1 MAGPLTGVR
10 VLEFA
15 GSAPTAFVGTLLSD
29 LGADVVRVD
38 RAPATA
44 PRPAADADTGP
55 GPTARPDTAP
65 ATGPGAHPARPATD
79 RAPENPLSRGR
90 RSVALDLKSPEGA
103 ERALDLAAHAD
114 ILVEGFRPGVAERL
128 GIGPEAAH
136 ARNPRLVYGRLSG
149 WGQQG
154 EWAGRAAHDLAVL
167 ALTGALDTDP
177 ATGAPVPPPTA
188 YLSSFA
194 GGANAHVHGLLAALH
209 ERERSG
215 RGQVVDTALADGA
228 ALISTLIH
236 QWRAVP
242 GNHTVTDAPH
252 YSLYPAADGRYL
264 AVAAIEPRLYG
275 NLLEQLGLA
284 DAEALPDRDDP
295 AAWPELRALIAARF
309 ASRDRDHWV
318 KLFDAVDAGVAPV
331 LAAAEAAVH
340 HQLAA
345 REAFVA
351 IGDTLQPAPAS
362 RFGRTPTGVP
372 GRAPLPGEHTEEVVA
387 EWRD

>member
-15 GSAPTAFVGTLLSD
+15 GSAPTAFVGTVLSG

-38 RAPATA
+38 RAPGRTA
-44 PRPAADADTGP
+44 GPDEPRP
-55 GPTARPDTAP
+55 
-65 ATGPGAHPARPATD
+65 
-79 RAPENPLSRGR
+79 PENPLSRGR
-90 RSVALDLKSPEGA
+90 RSVALDLKSPEGVEQALSLA
-103 ERALDLAAHAD
+103 EHAD
-114 ILVEGFRPGVAERL
+114 LLVEGFRPGVADRL
-128 GIGPEAAH
+128 GIGPEAAL
-136 ARNPRLVYGRLSG
+136 ARNPRLVYGRVSG

-177 ATGAPVPPPTA
+177 ATGDPLLPPTA

-194 GGANAHVHGLLAALH
+194 GGANAHVQALLAALH

-236 QWRAVP
+236 QWREVP

-252 YSLYPAADGRYL
+252 YSLYRAADGRHL
-264 AVAAIEPRLYG
+264 AVAAIEPRLYQ
-275 NLLEQLGLA
+275 NLLEQLGLTGA
-284 DAEALPDRDDP
+284 DGLPDRADP
-295 AAWPELRALIAARF
+295 EAWPALRELIAARF
-309 ASRDRDHWV
+309 ATRDREHWV

-331 LAAAEAAVH
+331 LTAAEAAGH

-345 REAFVA
+345 RNSFVE
-351 IGDTLQPAPAS
+351 IGGTRQPAPPS
-362 RFGRTPTGVP
+362 RFDRTPADTP
-372 GRAPLPGEHTEEVVA
+372 GRSPVPGEHTAEVLA
-387 EWRD
+387 EWRR

>member
-15 GSAPTAFVGTLLSD
+15 GSAPTAFVGTVLSG

-38 RAPATA
+38 RAPGTVGDV
-44 PRPAADADTGP
+44 RP
-55 GPTARPDTAP
+55 
-65 ATGPGAHPARPATD
+65 
-79 RAPENPLSRGR
+79 PENPLSRGR
-90 RSVALDLKSPEGA
+90 RSVALDLKSPEGI
-103 ERALDLAAHAD
+103 ERALALAEHAD
-114 ILVEGFRPGVAERL
+114 ILVEGFRPGVADRL
-128 GIGPEAAH
+128 GIGPEAVH

-149 WGQQG
+149 WGGEG

-228 ALISTLIH
+228 ALIATLIH

-252 YSLYPAADGRYL
+252 YSFYAAADGLHL
-264 AVAAIEPRLYG
+264 AVAAIEPRLYQ
-275 NLLEQLGLA
+275 NLLEQLGLTEEA
-284 DAEALPDRDDP
+284 ALPDRVDA

-309 ASRDRDHWV
+309 ATRDRAHWV

-331 LAAAEAAVH
+331 LTAEEAAQH

-345 REAFVA
+345 RGAFVEV
-351 IGDTLQPAPAS
+351 GDTVQPAPAS
-362 RFGRTPTGVP
+362 RFDRTPADAP
-372 GRAPLPGEHTEEVVA
+372 GRAPLPGEHTDEVLA
-387 EWRD
+387 EWSQVSR

>member
-1 MAGPLTGVR
+1 MTGPLTGVR

-15 GSAPTAFVGTLLSD
+15 GSAPTAFVGTVLSG

-38 RAPATA
+38 RAPAA
-44 PRPAADADTGP
+44 PEG
-55 GPTARPDTAP
+55 ARP
-65 ATGPGAHPARPATD
+65 
-79 RAPENPLSRGR
+79 PENPLSRGR
-90 RSVALDLKSPEGA
+90 RSVALDLKSPEGT
-103 ERALDLAAHAD
+103 ERALALAEHAD
-114 ILVEGFRPGVAERL
+114 ILVEGFRPGVADRL
-128 GIGPEAAH
+128 GIGPAAAH

-149 WGQQG
+149 WGGQG

-167 ALTGALDTDP
+167 ALTGALDADP
-177 ATGAPVPPPTA
+177 VTGTPVPPPTA

-228 ALISTLIH
+228 ALIATLIH

-252 YSLYPAADGRYL
+252 YTFYAAADGLHL
-264 AVAAIEPRLYG
+264 AVAAIEPRLYQ
-275 NLLEQLGLA
+275 NLLEQLGLTEE
-284 DAEALPDRDDP
+284 DNLPDRADA

-309 ASRDRDHWV
+309 ATRDRAHWV

-331 LAAAEAAVH
+331 LTAAEAAEH

-345 REAFVA
+345 RGAFVEV
-351 IGDTLQPAPAS
+351 GDTVQPAPAS
-362 RFGRTPTGVP
+362 RFDRTPAGAP
-372 GRAPLPGEHTEEVVA
+372 GRAPLPGEHTDEVLA
-387 EWRD
+387 EWAQASR

>member
-15 GSAPTAFVGTLLSD
+15 GSAPTAFVGTVLSG

-38 RAPATA
+38 RAPAA
-44 PRPAADADTGP
+44 PLAHDAERP
-55 GPTARPDTAP
+55 
-65 ATGPGAHPARPATD
+65 
-79 RAPENPLSRGR
+79 PENPLSRGR
-90 RSVALDLKSPEGA
+90 RSVALDLKSPEGV
-103 ERALDLAAHAD
+103 ERALRLAEHAD
-114 ILVEGFRPGVAERL
+114 LLVEGFRPGVADRL
-128 GIGPEAAH
+128 GIGPEAAL

-149 WGQQG
+149 WGGEG

-228 ALISTLIH
+228 ALIATLVH

-252 YSLYPAADGRYL
+252 YTFYAAADGLHL
-264 AVAAIEPRLYG
+264 AVAAIEPRLYQ

-284 DAEALPDRDDP
+284 EADGLPDRADP
-295 AAWPELRALIAARF
+295 AAWPELRALLAARF
-309 ASRDRDHWV
+309 ATEDRAHWV
-318 KLFDAVDAGVAPV
+318 KAFDAVDAGVAPV
-331 LAAAEAAVH
+331 LTAEEAARH

-345 REAFVA
+345 RGAFVE
-351 IGDTLQPAPAS
+351 IGGTPQPAPAS
-362 RFGRTPTGVP
+362 RFDRTPSDTP
-372 GRAPLPGEHTEEVVA
+372 GRAPLPGEHTDEVIA
-387 EWRD
+387 EWSQASR

>member
-15 GSAPTAFVGTLLSD
+15 GSAPTAFVGTVLSG

-38 RAPATA
+38 RAPAAA
-44 PRPAADADTGP
+44 PEG
-55 GPTARPDTAP
+55 ARP
-65 ATGPGAHPARPATD
+65 
-79 RAPENPLSRGR
+79 PENPLSRGR
-90 RSVALDLKSPEGA
+90 RSVALDLKSPEGI
-103 ERALDLAAHAD
+103 ERALSLAEHAD
-114 ILVEGFRPGVAERL
+114 VLVEGFRPGVADRL
-128 GIGPEAAH
+128 GIGPEAAL

-149 WGQQG
+149 WGGQG

-228 ALISTLIH
+228 ALIATLIH

-252 YSLYPAADGRYL
+252 YSFYAAADGLHL
-264 AVAAIEPRLYG
+264 AVAAIEPRLYR
-275 NLLEQLGLA
+275 NLLEQLGLT
-284 DAEALPDRDDP
+284 DGDALPDRADP

-309 ASRDRDHWV
+309 ATRDRAHWV
-318 KLFDAVDAGVAPV
+318 KAFDAVDAGVAPV
-331 LAAAEAAVH
+331 LTAAEAAEH

-345 REAFVA
+345 RGAFVDV
-351 IGDTLQPAPAS
+351 GGTLQPAPAS
-362 RFGRTPTGVP
+362 RFGRTPADAP
-372 GRAPLPGEHTEEVVA
+372 GRAPLPGEHTDEVWA
-387 EWRD
+387 EWAQASK

>member
-15 GSAPTAFVGTLLSD
+15 GSAPTAFVGTVLSG

-38 RAPATA
+38 RAPGRTA
-44 PRPAADADTGP
+44 GPDEPRP
-55 GPTARPDTAP
+55 
-65 ATGPGAHPARPATD
+65 
-79 RAPENPLSRGR
+79 PENPLSRGR
-90 RSVALDLKSPEGA
+90 RSVALDLKSPEGVEQALSLA
-103 ERALDLAAHAD
+103 EHAD
-114 ILVEGFRPGVAERL
+114 LLVEGFRPGVADRL
-128 GIGPEAAH
+128 GIGPEAAL
-136 ARNPRLVYGRLSG
+136 ARNPRLVYGRVSG

-177 ATGAPVPPPTA
+177 ATGDPLLPPTA

-194 GGANAHVHGLLAALH
+194 GGANAHVQALLAALH

-236 QWRAVP
+236 QWREVP

-252 YSLYPAADGRYL
+252 YSLYRAADGRHL
-264 AVAAIEPRLYG
+264 AVAAIEPRLYE
-275 NLLEQLGLA
+275 NLLEQLGLTGA
-284 DAEALPDRDDP
+284 DGLPDRADP
-295 AAWPELRALIAARF
+295 EAWPALRELIAARF
-309 ASRDRDHWV
+309 ATRDREHWV

-331 LAAAEAAVH
+331 LTAAEAAGH

-345 REAFVA
+345 RSSFVEVGG
-351 IGDTLQPAPAS
+351 IRQPAPPS
-362 RFGRTPTGVP
+362 RFDRTPAGTP
-372 GRAPLPGEHTEEVVA
+372 GRSPVPGEHTAEVLA
-387 EWRD
+387 EWRR

>member
-15 GSAPTAFVGTLLSD
+15 GSAPTAFVGTVLSG

-38 RAPATA
+38 RAPAAA
-44 PRPAADADTGP
+44 PAHDAGRPA
-55 GPTARPDTAP
+55 
-65 ATGPGAHPARPATD
+65 
-79 RAPENPLSRGR
+79 ENPLSRGR
-90 RSVALDLKSPEGA
+90 RSVALDLKSPEGI
-103 ERALDLAAHAD
+103 ERALRLAEHAD
-114 ILVEGFRPGVAERL
+114 ILVEGFRPGVADRL
-128 GIGPEAAH
+128 GIGPETAL

-149 WGQQG
+149 WGAQG

-177 ATGAPVPPPTA
+177 ETGAPVPPPTA

-228 ALISTLIH
+228 ALIATLIH

-252 YSLYPAADGRYL
+252 YTFYAAADGLHL
-264 AVAAIEPRLYG
+264 AVAAIEPRLYQ
-275 NLLEQLGLA
+275 NLLDQLGLA
-284 DAEALPDRDDP
+284 EDATAALPDRADP

-309 ASRDRDHWV
+309 ATRDRAHWV
-318 KLFDAVDAGVAPV
+318 KAFDAVDAGVAPV
-331 LAAAEAAVH
+331 LTAAEAAEH

-345 REAFVA
+345 RGAFTAV
-351 IGDTLQPAPAS
+351 GDSLQPAPAS
-362 RFGRTPTGVP
+362 RFGRTPAGAP
-372 GRAPLPGEHTEEVVA
+372 GRAPLPGEHTDEVLT
-387 EWRD
+387 EWAQASR

>member
-1 MAGPLTGVR
+1 MPGPLTGVR

-15 GSAPTAFVGTLLSD
+15 GSAPIAFVGTVLSG
-29 LGADVVRVD
+29 LGADVVRID
-38 RAPATA
+38 RTPGAAPGPDD
-44 PRPAADADTGP
+44 PRPA
-55 GPTARPDTAP
+55 
-65 ATGPGAHPARPATD
+65 
-79 RAPENPLSRGR
+79 ENPLSRGR
-90 RSVALDLKSPEGA
+90 RSVALDLKSPEGVEQALALA
-103 ERALDLAAHAD
+103 EHAD
-114 ILVEGFRPGVAERL
+114 ILVEGFRPGVADRL
-128 GIGPEAAH
+128 GIGPEAAL
-136 ARNPRLVYGRLSG
+136 ARNPRLVYGRVSG

-177 ATGAPVPPPTA
+177 ATGDPVPPPTA

-236 QWRAVP
+236 QWREVP

-252 YSLYPAADGRYL
+252 YALYRAADGRHL
-264 AVAAIEPRLYG
+264 AVAAIEPRLYR

-284 DAEALPDRDDP
+284 DAGTGADAGTDGEPLPDRADP
-295 AAWPELRALIAARF
+295 AAWPALRALIAARF

-331 LAAAEAAVH
+331 LTAAEAADH
-340 HQLAA
+340 HQLAD
-345 REAFVA
+345 REAFVT
-351 IGDTLQPAPAS
+351 IGGTRQAAPPS
-362 RFGRTPTGVP
+362 RFGRTPAGTP
-372 GRAPLPGEHTEEVVA
+372 GRAPLPGEHTEEVLA
-387 EWRD
+387 EWR

>member
-15 GSAPTAFVGTLLSD
+15 GSAPTAFVGTVLSG

-44 PRPAADADTGP
+44 P
-55 GPTARPDTAP
+55 
-65 ATGPGAHPARPATD
+65 GPGAERPA
-79 RAPENPLSRGR
+79 ENPLSRGR
-90 RSVALDLKSPEGA
+90 RSVALDLKSPEGI
-103 ERALDLAAHAD
+103 ERALRLAEHAD
-114 ILVEGFRPGVAERL
+114 LLVEGFRPGVADRL
-128 GIGPEAAH
+128 GIGPEAAL

-149 WGQQG
+149 WGGQG

-228 ALISTLIH
+228 ALIATLIH

-252 YSLYPAADGRYL
+252 YSFYAAADGLHL
-264 AVAAIEPRLYG
+264 AVAAIEPRLYQT
-275 NLLEQLGLA
+275 LLEQLGLS
-284 DAEALPDRDDP
+284 DDDGLPDRVDP
-295 AAWPELRALIAARF
+295 AGWPELRALIAARF
-309 ASRDRDHWV
+309 ATRDRAHWV
-318 KLFDAVDAGVAPV
+318 KVFDAVDAGVAPV
-331 LAAAEAAVH
+331 LTAAEAAEH

-345 REAFVA
+345 RGAFVEV
-351 IGDTLQPAPAS
+351 GDSLQPAPAS
-362 RFGRTPTGVP
+362 RFGRTPAGAP
-372 GRAPLPGEHTEEVVA
+372 GRAPLPGEHTDEVQA
-387 EWRD
+387 EWAQASR

>member
-15 GSAPTAFVGTLLSD
+15 GSAPTAFVGTVLSG

-38 RAPATA
+38 RAPARTA
-44 PRPAADADTGP
+44 GPDEPRPA
-55 GPTARPDTAP
+55 
-65 ATGPGAHPARPATD
+65 
-79 RAPENPLSRGR
+79 ENPLSRGR
-90 RSVALDLKSPEGA
+90 RSVALDLKSPEGVEQALSLA
-103 ERALDLAAHAD
+103 EHAD
-114 ILVEGFRPGVAERL
+114 ILVEGFRPGVADRL
-128 GIGPEAAH
+128 GIGPEAAL
-136 ARNPRLVYGRLSG
+136 ARNPRLVYGRVSG

-177 ATGAPVPPPTA
+177 ATGDPLPPPTA

-194 GGANAHVHGLLAALH
+194 GGANAHVQALLAALH

-236 QWRAVP
+236 QWREVP

-252 YSLYPAADGRYL
+252 YSLYRAADGRHL
-264 AVAAIEPRLYG
+264 AVAAIEPRLYQ
-275 NLLEQLGLA
+275 NLLEQLGLDGA
-284 DAEALPDRDDP
+284 DGLPDRADP
-295 AAWPELRALIAARF
+295 EAWPALRALIAARF
-309 ASRDRDHWV
+309 ATRDREHWV

-331 LAAAEAAVH
+331 LTAEEAAAH

-345 REAFVA
+345 RRAFVA
-351 IGDTLQPAPAS
+351 VGDAADLQPAPPS
-362 RFGRTPTGVP
+362 RFDRTPTGTP
-372 GRAPLPGEHTEEVVA
+372 DRAPLPGEHTEEVLA
-387 EWRD
+387 EWRA

>member
-1 MAGPLTGVR
+1 MAGPLAGVR

-15 GSAPTAFVGTLLSD
+15 GSAPTAFVGTVLSG

-38 RAPATA
+38 RASGAAPGPDA
-44 PRPAADADTGP
+44 PRP
-55 GPTARPDTAP
+55 
-65 ATGPGAHPARPATD
+65 
-79 RAPENPLSRGR
+79 PENPLSRGR
-90 RSVALDLKSPEGA
+90 RSVALDLKSPVGA
-103 ERALDLAAHAD
+103 EQALSLAEHAD
-114 ILVEGFRPGVAERL
+114 ILVEGFRPGVADRL
-128 GIGPEAAH
+128 GIGPGPALV
-136 ARNPRLVYGRLSG
+136 RNPRLVYGRLSG
-149 WGQQG
+149 WGGQG

-177 ATGAPVPPPTA
+177 ATGDPLPPPTA

-236 QWRAVP
+236 QWREVP

-252 YSLYPAADGRYL
+252 YTLYRAADGRHL
-264 AVAAIEPRLYG
+264 AVAAIEPRLYQS
-275 NLLEQLGLA
+275 LLDQLGLTG
-284 DAEALPDRDDP
+284 AEGLPDRADP
-295 AAWPELRALIAARF
+295 SGWPALRALIAARF
-309 ASRDRDHWV
+309 ATRDREHWV

-331 LAAAEAAVH
+331 LTAAEAAEH

-345 REAFVA
+345 RQAFVRV
-351 IGDTLQPAPAS
+351 GDTLQPAPPS
-362 RFGRTPTGVP
+362 RFDRTPAEAP
-372 GRAPLPGEHTEEVVA
+372 GHAPLPGEHTEEVLA
-387 EWRD
+387 EWRR

>member
-15 GSAPTAFVGTLLSD
+15 GSAPTAFVGTVLSG

-38 RAPATA
+38 RAPAA
-44 PRPAADADTGP
+44 PLAHDAERP
-55 GPTARPDTAP
+55 
-65 ATGPGAHPARPATD
+65 
-79 RAPENPLSRGR
+79 PENPLSRGR
-90 RSVALDLKSPEGA
+90 RSVALDLKSPEGV
-103 ERALDLAAHAD
+103 ERALRLAEHAD
-114 ILVEGFRPGVAERL
+114 LLVEGFRPGVADRL
-128 GIGPEAAH
+128 GIGPEAAL

-149 WGQQG
+149 WGGEG

-228 ALISTLIH
+228 ALIATLVH

-252 YSLYPAADGRYL
+252 YTFYAAADGLHL
-264 AVAAIEPRLYG
+264 AVAAIEPRLYQ

-284 DAEALPDRDDP
+284 EADGLPDRADP
-295 AAWPELRALIAARF
+295 AAWPELRALLAARF
-309 ASRDRDHWV
+309 ATEDRAHWV
-318 KLFDAVDAGVAPV
+318 KAFDAVDAGVAPV
-331 LAAAEAAVH
+331 LTAEEAARH

-345 REAFVA
+345 RGAFVE
-351 IGDTLQPAPAS
+351 IGGTLQPAPAS
-362 RFGRTPTGVP
+362 RFDRTPSDTP
-372 GRAPLPGEHTEEVVA
+372 GRAPLPGEHTDEVIA
-387 EWRD
+387 EWSQASR

>member
-15 GSAPTAFVGTLLSD
+15 GSAPTAFVGTVLSG

-38 RAPATA
+38 RAPAA
-44 PRPAADADTGP
+44 PEG
-55 GPTARPDTAP
+55 ARP
-65 ATGPGAHPARPATD
+65 
-79 RAPENPLSRGR
+79 PENPLSRGR
-90 RSVALDLKSPEGA
+90 RSVALDLKSPEGI
-103 ERALDLAAHAD
+103 ERALSLAEHAD
-114 ILVEGFRPGVAERL
+114 VLVEGFRPGVADRL
-128 GIGPEAAH
+128 GIGPEAAL

-149 WGQQG
+149 WGGQG

-228 ALISTLIH
+228 ALIATLIH

-252 YSLYPAADGRYL
+252 YSFYAAADGLHL
-264 AVAAIEPRLYG
+264 AVAAIEPRLYR
-275 NLLEQLGLA
+275 NLLEQLDLTDG
-284 DAEALPDRDDP
+284 DALPDRADP

-309 ASRDRDHWV
+309 ATRDRAHWV
-318 KLFDAVDAGVAPV
+318 KAFDAVDAGVAPV
-331 LAAAEAAVH
+331 LTAAEAAEH

-345 REAFVA
+345 RGAFVDV
-351 IGDTLQPAPAS
+351 GGTLQPAPAS
-362 RFGRTPTGVP
+362 RFGRTPADAP
-372 GRAPLPGEHTEEVVA
+372 GRAPLPGEHTDEVWA
-387 EWRD
+387 EWAQASK

>member
-15 GSAPTAFVGTLLSD
+15 GSAPTAFVGTVLSG

-38 RAPATA
+38 RAPAA
-44 PRPAADADTGP
+44 VGDGRP
-55 GPTARPDTAP
+55 
-65 ATGPGAHPARPATD
+65 
-79 RAPENPLSRGR
+79 PENPLSRGR
-90 RSVALDLKSPEGA
+90 RSVALDLKSPEGI
-103 ERALDLAAHAD
+103 ERALALAEHAD
-114 ILVEGFRPGVAERL
+114 ILVEGFRPGVADRL
-128 GIGPEAAH
+128 GIGPAAAH

-149 WGQQG
+149 WGGQG

-228 ALISTLIH
+228 ALIATLIH

-252 YSLYPAADGRYL
+252 YTFYAAADGLHL
-264 AVAAIEPRLYG
+264 AVAAIEPRLYQ
-275 NLLEQLGLA
+275 NLLEQLGLTEE
-284 DAEALPDRDDP
+284 DDLPDRADA
-295 AAWPELRALIAARF
+295 AAWPELRARIAARF
-309 ASRDRDHWV
+309 ATRDRAHWV

-331 LAAAEAAVH
+331 LTAAEAAEH

-345 REAFVA
+345 RGAFVDV
-351 IGDTLQPAPAS
+351 GGTLQPAPAS
-362 RFGRTPTGVP
+362 RFDRTPTGAP
-372 GRAPLPGEHTEEVVA
+372 GRAPLPGEHTDEVPV
-387 EWRD
+387 EWTRAAG

>member
-15 GSAPTAFVGTLLSD
+15 GSAPTAFVGTVLAG

-38 RAPATA
+38 RAPGKAA
-44 PRPAADADTGP
+44 GPDEPRPA
-55 GPTARPDTAP
+55 
-65 ATGPGAHPARPATD
+65 
-79 RAPENPLSRGR
+79 ENPLSRGR
-90 RSVALDLKSPEGA
+90 RSVALDLKSPEGVEQALSLA
-103 ERALDLAAHAD
+103 EHAD
-114 ILVEGFRPGVAERL
+114 ILVEGFRPGVADRL

-136 ARNPRLVYGRLSG
+136 ARNPRLVYGRVSG

-167 ALTGALDTDP
+167 ALTGALDVDP
-177 ATGAPVPPPTA
+177 VTGDPVLPPTA

-194 GGANAHVHGLLAALH
+194 GGANAHVQGLLAALH

-236 QWRAVP
+236 QWREVP

-252 YSLYPAADGRYL
+252 YSLYRAADGHHL
-264 AVAAIEPRLYG
+264 AVAAIEPRLYQ
-275 NLLEQLGLA
+275 NLLEQLGLT
-284 DAEALPDRDDP
+284 DAGTRPEDSGLPDRSDP
-295 AAWPELRALIAARF
+295 AAWPALRELIAARF
-309 ASRDRDHWV
+309 ATRDREHWV

-331 LAAAEAAVH
+331 LTAAEAAAH

-345 REAFVA
+345 RGAFVA
-351 IGDTLQPAPAS
+351 IGDSAVRQPAPPS
-362 RFGRTPTGVP
+362 RFDRTPAAAP
-372 GRAPLPGEHTEEVVA
+372 GRAPLPGEHTEEVLA
-387 EWRD
+387 EWRG

>member
-1 MAGPLTGVR
+1 MAGPLSGVR

-15 GSAPTAFVGTLLSD
+15 GSAPTAFVGTVLSG

-38 RAPATA
+38 RAPAA
-44 PRPAADADTGP
+44 PEG
-55 GPTARPDTAP
+55 ARP
-65 ATGPGAHPARPATD
+65 
-79 RAPENPLSRGR
+79 PENPLSRGR
-90 RSVALDLKSPEGA
+90 RSVALDLKSPEGI
-103 ERALDLAAHAD
+103 ERALALAEHAD
-114 ILVEGFRPGVAERL
+114 ILVEGFRPGVADRL
-128 GIGPEAAH
+128 GIGPEAAL

-149 WGQQG
+149 WGAQG

-228 ALISTLIH
+228 ALIATLIH

-252 YSLYPAADGRYL
+252 YSFYAAADGLHL
-264 AVAAIEPRLYG
+264 AVAAIEPRLYQ
-275 NLLEQLGLA
+275 NLLEQLGLT
-284 DAEALPDRDDP
+284 DDGALPDRADP

-309 ASRDRDHWV
+309 ATRDREHWV

-331 LAAAEAAVH
+331 LTAAEAAGH
-340 HQLAA
+340 HQLTA
-345 REAFVA
+345 RGAFVDV
-351 IGDTLQPAPAS
+351 GGTLQPAPAS
-362 RFGRTPTGVP
+362 RFDRTPAGAP
-372 GRAPLPGEHTEEVVA
+372 DRAPLPGEHTDEVLT
-387 EWRD
+387 EWAHASR

>member
-1 MAGPLTGVR
+1 MSGPLTGVR

-15 GSAPTAFVGTLLSD
+15 GSAPTAFVGTVLSG
-29 LGADVVRVD
+29 LGADVVRID
-38 RAPATA
+38 RTPGAAPGPDD
-44 PRPAADADTGP
+44 PRPA
-55 GPTARPDTAP
+55 
-65 ATGPGAHPARPATD
+65 
-79 RAPENPLSRGR
+79 ENPLSRGR
-90 RSVALDLKSPEGA
+90 RSVALDLKSPEGV
-103 ERALDLAAHAD
+103 ERALALAEHAD
-114 ILVEGFRPGVAERL
+114 ILVEGFRPGVADSL
-128 GIGPEAAH
+128 GIGPEAAL
-136 ARNPRLVYGRLSG
+136 ARNPRLVYGRVSG
-149 WGQQG
+149 WGQRG

-177 ATGAPVPPPTA
+177 ATGDPVPPPTA

-236 QWRAVP
+236 QWREVP

-252 YSLYPAADGRYL
+252 YSLYRAADGRHL
-264 AVAAIEPRLYG
+264 AVAAIEPRLYR

-284 DAEALPDRDDP
+284 DAGAGAGTDGGAGAGPDAGAAAGTDAGALPDRADP
-295 AAWPELRALIAARF
+295 AAWPALRELIAARF

-331 LAAAEAAVH
+331 LTAAEAADH
-340 HQLAA
+340 HQLAS

-351 IGDTLQPAPAS
+351 IGGTRQAAPPS
-362 RFGRTPTGVP
+362 RFGRTPADTP
-372 GRAPLPGEHTEEVVA
+372 GRAPLPGEHTEEVLA
-387 EWRD
+387 EWR

>member
-15 GSAPTAFVGTLLSD
+15 GSAPTAFVGTVLSG

-38 RAPATA
+38 RAPAEA
-44 PRPAADADTGP
+44 PAPDA
-55 GPTARPDTAP
+55 ARP
-65 ATGPGAHPARPATD
+65 
-79 RAPENPLSRGR
+79 PENPLSRGH
-90 RSVALDLKSPEGA
+90 RSVALDLKSPEGV
-103 ERALDLAAHAD
+103 ERALALAEHAD
-114 ILVEGFRPGVAERL
+114 ILVEGFRPGVADRL
-128 GIGPEAAH
+128 GIGPEAVL
-136 ARNPRLVYGRLSG
+136 ARNPRLVYGRVSG
-149 WGQQG
+149 WGQRG

-177 ATGAPVPPPTA
+177 ATGGPVAPPTA

-194 GGANAHVHGLLAALH
+194 GGAHAHVHALLAALH

-228 ALISTLIH
+228 ALIATLIH
-236 QWRAVP
+236 QWREVP

-252 YSLYPAADGRYL
+252 YSLYRAADGRHL
-264 AVAAIEPRLYG
+264 AVAAIEPRLYA

-284 DAEALPDRDDP
+284 GAEEVPDRTDP
-295 AAWPELRALIAARF
+295 AAWPALRALIAERF
-309 ASRDRDHWV
+309 AARDREHWV
-318 KLFDAVDAGVAPV
+318 KVFDAVDAGVAPV
-331 LAAAEAAVH
+331 LTPAEAARH

-351 IGDTLQPAPAS
+351 VGDSVQPAPAS
-362 RFGRTPTGVP
+362 RFGRTPADAP
-372 GRAPLPGEHTEEVVA
+372 GRAPLPGEHTEEVLA
-387 EWRD
+387 EWRA

>member
-15 GSAPTAFVGTLLSD
+15 GSAPTAFVGTVLSG

-38 RAPATA
+38 RAPAGA
-44 PRPAADADTGP
+44 PGPGTERPA
-55 GPTARPDTAP
+55 
-65 ATGPGAHPARPATD
+65 
-79 RAPENPLSRGR
+79 ENPLSRGR
-90 RSVALDLKSPEGA
+90 RSVALDLKSPEGI
-103 ERALDLAAHAD
+103 ERALRLAEHAD
-114 ILVEGFRPGVAERL
+114 LLVEGFRPGVADRL
-128 GIGPEAAH
+128 GIGPEAAL

-149 WGQQG
+149 WGGQG

-177 ATGAPVPPPTA
+177 GTGAPVPPPTA

-228 ALISTLIH
+228 ALIATLIH

-252 YSLYPAADGRYL
+252 YTFYAAADGPHL
-264 AVAAIEPRLYG
+264 AVAAIEPRLYQ
-275 NLLEQLGLA
+275 NLLEQLGLTDA
-284 DAEALPDRDDP
+284 DGLPDRADP
-295 AAWPELRALIAARF
+295 AAWPALRALIAARF
-309 ASRDRDHWV
+309 ATRDRAHWV
-318 KLFDAVDAGVAPV
+318 KVFDAVDAGVAPV
-331 LAAAEAAVH
+331 LTAAEAAEH

-345 REAFVA
+345 RGAFVEV
-351 IGDTLQPAPAS
+351 GDSLQPAPAS
-362 RFGRTPTGVP
+362 RFGRTPAGAP
-372 GRAPLPGEHTEEVVA
+372 GRAPLPGEHTDEVLT
-387 EWRD
+387 EWAQASR

>member
-1 MAGPLTGVR
+1 MAGPLTGLR

-15 GSAPTAFVGTLLSD
+15 GSAPTAFVGTVLAD

-38 RAPATA
+38 RTPATA
-44 PRPAADADTGP
+44 PEP
-55 GPTARPDTAP
+55 G
-65 ATGPGAHPARPATD
+65 GD

-90 RSVALDLKSPEGA
+90 RSVALDLKSPEGVEHALSLA
-103 ERALDLAAHAD
+103 EHAD
-114 ILVEGFRPGVAERL
+114 LLVEGFRPGVADRL
-128 GIGPEAAH
+128 GIGPEAAL
-136 ARNPRLVYGRLSG
+136 ARNPRLVYGRISG

-194 GGANAHVHGLLAALH
+194 GGANAHVHALLAALH
-209 ERERSG
+209 ARERSG

-228 ALISTLIH
+228 ALISTLVH
-236 QWRAVP
+236 QWREVP

-252 YSLYPAADGRYL
+252 YSLYRTADDRYL
-264 AVAAIEPRLYG
+264 AVAAIEPRLYAH
-275 NLLEQLGLA
+275 LLDQLGLTGTE
-284 DAEALPDRDDP
+284 DLPDRADP
-295 AAWPELRALIAARF
+295 AAWPALRTLIAARF
-309 ASRDRDHWV
+309 AARDREHWV

-331 LAAAEAAVH
+331 LTAAEAAEH

-345 REAFVA
+345 RGAFVA

-362 RFGRTPTGVP
+362 RFGTTPTATP
-372 GRAPLPGEHTEEVVA
+372 ARAPLPGEHTDEVLA
-387 EWRD
+387 EWRDFPKIP

>member
-1 MAGPLTGVR
+1 MTGPLSGVR

-15 GSAPTAFVGTLLSD
+15 GSAPTAFVGTVLSG

-38 RAPATA
+38 RAPAGPPA
-44 PRPAADADTGP
+44 PDAERPA
-55 GPTARPDTAP
+55 
-65 ATGPGAHPARPATD
+65 
-79 RAPENPLSRGR
+79 ENPLSRGR
-90 RSVALDLKSPEGA
+90 RSVALDLKSPEGI
-103 ERALDLAAHAD
+103 ERALLLAEHAD
-114 ILVEGFRPGVAERL
+114 VLVEGFRPGVADRL
-128 GIGPEAAH
+128 GIGPEAAL

-149 WGQQG
+149 WGGEG

-177 ATGAPVPPPTA
+177 ESGAPVPPPTA

-228 ALISTLIH
+228 ALIATLIH

-252 YSLYPAADGRYL
+252 YSFYAAADGLHL
-264 AVAAIEPRLYG
+264 AVAAIEPRLYQ
-275 NLLEQLGLA
+275 NLLEQLGLT
-284 DAEALPDRDDP
+284 DDGSLPDRADP
-295 AAWPELRALIAARF
+295 AAWPELRARIAARF
-309 ASRDRDHWV
+309 ATRDREHWV

-331 LAAAEAAVH
+331 LTAAEAAEH

-345 REAFVA
+345 RGSFVEV
-351 IGDTLQPAPAS
+351 GGTLQPAPAS
-362 RFGRTPTGVP
+362 RFDRTPADAP
-372 GRAPLPGEHTEEVVA
+372 GRAPLPGEHTDEVLS
-387 EWRD
+387 EWAQASR

>member
-15 GSAPTAFVGTLLSD
+15 GSAPTAFVGTVLSG

-38 RAPATA
+38 RAPAA
-44 PRPAADADTGP
+44 PLAHDVERP
-55 GPTARPDTAP
+55 
-65 ATGPGAHPARPATD
+65 
-79 RAPENPLSRGR
+79 PENPLSRGR
-90 RSVALDLKSPEGA
+90 RSVALDLKSPEGV
-103 ERALDLAAHAD
+103 ERALRLAEHAD
-114 ILVEGFRPGVAERL
+114 LLVEGFRPGVADRL
-128 GIGPEAAH
+128 GIGPEAAL

-149 WGQQG
+149 WGGEG

-228 ALISTLIH
+228 ALIATLVH

-252 YSLYPAADGRYL
+252 YTFYAAADGLHL
-264 AVAAIEPRLYG
+264 AVAAIEPRLYQ

-284 DAEALPDRDDP
+284 EADGLPDRADP
-295 AAWPELRALIAARF
+295 AAWPELRALLAARF
-309 ASRDRDHWV
+309 ATEDRAHWV
-318 KLFDAVDAGVAPV
+318 KAFDAVDAGVAPV
-331 LAAAEAAVH
+331 LTAEEAARH

-345 REAFVA
+345 RGAFVE
-351 IGDTLQPAPAS
+351 IGGTLQPAPAS
-362 RFGRTPTGVP
+362 RFDRTPSDTP
-372 GRAPLPGEHTEEVVA
+372 GRAPLPGEHTDEVIA
-387 EWRD
+387 EWSQASR

>member
-1 MAGPLTGVR
+1 MPGPLTGVR

-15 GSAPTAFVGTLLSD
+15 GSAPTAFVGTVLSG
-29 LGADVVRVD
+29 LGADVVRID
-38 RAPATA
+38 RTPGAAPGPDD
-44 PRPAADADTGP
+44 PRPA
-55 GPTARPDTAP
+55 
-65 ATGPGAHPARPATD
+65 
-79 RAPENPLSRGR
+79 ENPLSRGR
-90 RSVALDLKSPEGA
+90 RSVALDLKSLEGV
-103 ERALDLAAHAD
+103 EQALALAGHAD
-114 ILVEGFRPGVAERL
+114 ILVEGFRPGVADRL
-128 GIGPEAAH
+128 GIGPEAAL
-136 ARNPRLVYGRLSG
+136 ARNPRLVYGRVSG

-177 ATGAPVPPPTA
+177 ATGDPVPPPTA

-236 QWRAVP
+236 QWREVP

-252 YSLYPAADGRYL
+252 YSLYRAADGRHL
-264 AVAAIEPRLYG
+264 AVAAIEPRLYR

-284 DAEALPDRDDP
+284 DADPGADAGTDGGTLPDRADP
-295 AAWPELRALIAARF
+295 AAWPALRELIAARF

-331 LAAAEAAVH
+331 LTAAEAAEH

-345 REAFVA
+345 REAFVT
-351 IGDTLQPAPAS
+351 IGGTRQAAPPS
-362 RFGRTPTGVP
+362 RFGRTPAGTP
-372 GRAPLPGEHTEEVVA
+372 GRAPLPGEHTEEVLA
-387 EWRD
+387 EWR

>member
-15 GSAPTAFVGTLLSD
+15 GSAPTAFVGTVLSG

-38 RAPATA
+38 RAPGAA
-44 PRPAADADTGP
+44 PDP
-55 GPTARPDTAP
+55 G
-65 ATGPGAHPARPATD
+65 ARPA
-79 RAPENPLSRGR
+79 ENPLSRGR
-90 RSVALDLKSPEGA
+90 RSVALDLKTPAGVEQALALA
-103 ERALDLAAHAD
+103 EHAD

-128 GIGPEAAH
+128 GIGPDAAR
-136 ARNPRLVYGRLSG
+136 ARNPRLVYGRVSG

-177 ATGAPVPPPTA
+177 ATGDPVLPPTA

-194 GGANAHVHGLLAALH
+194 GGASVHVQALLAALH

-215 RGQVVDTALADGA
+215 VGQVVDTALADGA

-236 QWRAVP
+236 QWREVP

-252 YSLYPAADGRYL
+252 YSLYRAADGRHL
-264 AVAAIEPRLYG
+264 AVAAIEPKLYQ

-284 DAEALPDRDDP
+284 DTDDLPDRTDP
-295 AAWPELRALIAARF
+295 ADWPALRALIADRF
-309 ASRDRDHWV
+309 ASRDRDHWAKV
-318 KLFDAVDAGVAPV
+318 FDAVDAGVAPV
-331 LAAAEAAVH
+331 LTAAEAAGH

-345 REAFVA
+345 RGAFVTV
-351 IGDTLQPAPAS
+351 GDSTVPQPAPPS
-362 RFGRTPTGVP
+362 RFDRTPAVP
-372 GRAPLPGEHTEEVVA
+372 PSRAPLPGEHTDEVLA
-387 EWRD
+387 EWRR

>member
-1 MAGPLTGVR
+1 MAGPLSGVR

-15 GSAPTAFVGTLLSD
+15 GSAPTAFVGTVLSG

-38 RAPATA
+38 RAPAGPPA
-44 PRPAADADTGP
+44 PDAERPA
-55 GPTARPDTAP
+55 
-65 ATGPGAHPARPATD
+65 
-79 RAPENPLSRGR
+79 ENPLSRGR
-90 RSVALDLKSPEGA
+90 RSVALDLKSPEGTEQALLLA
-103 ERALDLAAHAD
+103 EHAD
-114 ILVEGFRPGVAERL
+114 VLVEGFRPGVADRL
-128 GIGPEAAH
+128 GIGPEAAL

-149 WGQQG
+149 WGG
-154 EWAGRAAHDLAVL
+154 EGAWAGRAAHDLAVL

-177 ATGAPVPPPTA
+177 ESGAPVPPPTA

-228 ALISTLIH
+228 ALIATLVH

-252 YSLYPAADGRYL
+252 YSFYSAADGLHL
-264 AVAAIEPRLYG
+264 AVAAIEPRLYR

-284 DAEALPDRDDP
+284 DDDSLPDRADP
-295 AAWPELRALIAARF
+295 AAWPGLRALIAARF
-309 ASRDRDHWV
+309 ATRDREHWV

-331 LAAAEAAVH
+331 LTAAEAAAH

-345 REAFVA
+345 RGSFVEV
-351 IGDTLQPAPAS
+351 GGTLQPAPAS
-362 RFGRTPTGVP
+362 RFDRTPADAP
-372 GRAPLPGEHTEEVVA
+372 GRAPLPGEHTDEVLS
-387 EWRD
+387 EWAQASR

>member
-15 GSAPTAFVGTLLSD
+15 GSAPTAFVGTVLSG

-38 RAPATA
+38 RAPAGA
-44 PRPAADADTGP
+44 PDPGAERPA
-55 GPTARPDTAP
+55 
-65 ATGPGAHPARPATD
+65 
-79 RAPENPLSRGR
+79 ENPLSRGR
-90 RSVALDLKSPEGA
+90 RSVALDLKSPDGI
-103 ERALDLAAHAD
+103 ERALRLAEHAD
-114 ILVEGFRPGVAERL
+114 LLVEGFRPGVADRL
-128 GIGPEAAH
+128 GIGPEAAL

-149 WGQQG
+149 WGGQG

-228 ALISTLIH
+228 ALIATLIH

-252 YSLYPAADGRYL
+252 YTFYAAADGLHL
-264 AVAAIEPRLYG
+264 AVAAIEPRLYQ
-275 NLLEQLGLA
+275 NLLEQLGLG
-284 DAEALPDRDDP
+284 DEDGLPDRADP
-295 AAWPELRALIAARF
+295 AGWPALRDLIAARF
-309 ASRDRDHWV
+309 ASHDRAHWV
-318 KLFDAVDAGVAPV
+318 KAFDAVDAGVAPV
-331 LAAAEAAVH
+331 LTSAEAAEH

-345 REAFVA
+345 RGAFVA
-351 IGDTLQPAPAS
+351 VGDSLQPAPAS
-362 RFGRTPTGVP
+362 RFDRTPAGAP
-372 GRAPLPGEHTEEVVA
+372 GRAPLPGEHTDEVLA
-387 EWRD
+387 EWAQASR